1 MLNQNP
7 RETPSRRSS
16 LNQWSVQHGRDL
28 RQAQGGP
35 TGDEEEPR
43 APGTGVRR
51 IGAARRPHPHGGRK
65 TLVAIG
71 PGTSGSGS
79 FDVTNQ
85 STDGRKIS
93 RVRLDLTGA
102 ILPDVAFDPNG
113 AAGDTG
119 GKPFTVD
126 GTTPVGLVGHALS
139 GPHDGGYDALEIN
152 FNGFDPG
159 ETFNFSIDVDPTS
172 IRGVAPPGPEDVG
185 NITGLELTGTQVTV
199 TFDDGTVWSDNL
211 FRTPGS
217 PNFSQS
223 ILRSG
228 APAGRGSAWSA

>member
-1 MLNQNP
+1 M
-7 RETPSRRSS
+7 
-16 LNQWSVQHGRDL
+16 
-28 RQAQGGP
+28 
-35 TGDEEEPR
+35 
-43 APGTGVRR
+43 
-51 IGAARRPHPHGGRK
+51 
-65 TLVAIG
+65 
-71 PGTSGSGS
+71 
-79 FDVTNQ
+79 
-85 STDGRKIS
+85 
-93 RVRLDLTGA
+93 RLDLTGA

-113 AAGDTG
+113 AAGDTA

-172 IRGVAPPGPEDVG
+172 IRGVAPSGPEDVG
-185 NITGLELTGTQVTV
+185 NIAGLELTGTQVTV

-223 ILRSG
+223 ILRSR
-228 APAGRGSAWSA
+228 APARPGISLVGVTTPATVGSASQTVRVTGPVGASVALLVAEAALLTAGVPNGGFDLDPYEGNNVIGFVEADVVIGAGRIR